1 MGKTRVMGMAALAL
15 TAALLGACKSDGRSV
30 TEPSTWFGASEAEA
44 VAIHNQWQ
52 GSDSA
57 FKTAGSVLIDS
68 AAKLQETGST
78 ELTSLNV
85 NFDTHSIVVFSLGEQ
100 PTGGY
105 WAWITGVQRGGGKLW
120 VQATVNRPADGA
132 ATSQVLTYPVAAA
145 VVDRQ
150 SGITQ
155 VYTDSNAVQGQ
166 DVPSATVTPAAAPA
180 GTAVPMEPV
189 PASEAK

>member
-1 MGKTRVMGMAALAL
+1 MGKTRVLGLAL
-15 TAALLGACKSDGRSV
+15 LALSVAMLGACKSDGKKV
-30 TEPSTWFGASEAEA
+30 TEPSSWFGGDDTEA
-44 VAIHNQWQ
+44 VAIHNHWQ
-52 GSDSA
+52 GSDPA
-57 FKTAGSVLIDS
+57 FKTAGGVLIDS

-78 ELTSLNV
+78 ELTNLNV
-85 NFDTHSIVVFSLGEQ
+85 NFDTQSIVVFSLGEQ

-105 WAWITGVQRGGGKLW
+105 WAWITGVQRSGGKLW

-132 ATSQVLTYPVAAA
+132 ATAQVMSYPVAAA
-145 VVDRQ
+145 VIDRQ

-166 DVPSATVTPAAAPA
+166 EVPSASAAPAAAPA
-180 GTAVPMEPV
+180 EAPAPMEPA